1 MSLTLGSVVRNASRI
16 LGSRVSASSYTFL
29 CRRGSTIVTRAA
41 SEGNQVDNM
50 ATPQEM
56 SSNKVFGGFNRRY
69 KHESSSVGCP
79 MTFTI
84 FFPPAADSSKVPVL
98 YWLSG
103 LTCNDENFIQ
113 KSGAQ
118 RAAAAHGLALVA
130 MDTSPRGLNVEGESD
145 SWDFGTGASFYL
157 NATQEKW
164 KNWRMYDYVTKELPS
179 LLSSHFP
186 QLDTS
191 NASLFG
197 HSMGGHGALT
207 LFLKNPSKYKS
218 VSAFAP
224 ICNPTACPWGVKAFN
239 GYLGAEKSAWEE
251 YDATLL
257 VTKYNGPKTTILID
271 QGDADKFY
279 KENQLLPENFEQA
292 CKSAG
297 MPIDMRIQPGY
308 DHSYFFIASFVED
321 HIQHHAKALSV

>member
-1 MSLTLGSVVRNASRI
+1 MEKI
-16 LGSRVSASSYTFL
+16 
-29 CRRGSTIVTRAA
+29 AA
-41 SEGNQVDNM
+41 
-50 ATPQEM
+50 PQEM
-56 SSNKVFGGFNRRY
+56 TSTKMFGGFNRRY
-69 KHESSSVGCP
+69 KHESSSLGCS

-84 FFPPAADSSKVPVL
+84 YFPPAADSDKVPVL

-113 KSGAQ
+113 KSGGQ
-118 RAAAAHGLALVA
+118 RAAAANGIALVC

-145 SWDFGTGASFYL
+145 CWDFGTGAGFYL
-157 NATQEKW
+157 NATEGKW
-164 KNWRMYDYVTKELPS
+164 KNWHMYDYVTKELPS
-179 LLSSHFP
+179 LLSSHFS

-191 NASLFG
+191 KASIFG

-224 ICNPTACPWGVKAFN
+224 ICNPTECPWGKKAFK
-239 GYLGAEKSAWEE
+239 GYLGEDKATWEE

-257 VTKYNGPKTTILID
+257 LKNYEGPKCTILID
-271 QGDADKFY
+271 QGDGDKFY
-279 KENQLLPENFEQA
+279 VEKQLLPESFEKA

-297 MPIDMRIQPGY
+297 IPIILRLQPGY

-321 HIQHHAKALSV
+321 HIQHHAKALGA

>member
-1 MSLTLGSVVRNASRI
+1 
-16 LGSRVSASSYTFL
+16 
-29 CRRGSTIVTRAA
+29 
-41 SEGNQVDNM
+41 M

-145 SWDFGTGASFYL
+145 SWDFGSGAGFYL

-257 VTKYNGPKTTILID
+257 VTKYHGPKTTILID